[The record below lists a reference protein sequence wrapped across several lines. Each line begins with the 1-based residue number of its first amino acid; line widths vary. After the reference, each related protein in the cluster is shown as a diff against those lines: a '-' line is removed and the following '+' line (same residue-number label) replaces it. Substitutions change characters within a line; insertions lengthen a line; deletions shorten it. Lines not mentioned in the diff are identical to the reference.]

1 MTPIEQTLLQRLA
14 SQGPIRGTAQVGY
27 ALWPKRSMQPQG
39 AALAA
44 GKILHG
50 LRDKGYVASHSES
63 KLSRYEIT
71 NQGRVALAE
80 QAA

>member
-1 MTPIEQTLLQRLA
+1 MTPIEQTLLKRLA

-27 ALWPKRSMQPQG
+27 ALWPERSMQPQG

-44 GKILHG
+44 GKILRG
-50 LRDKGYVASHSES
+50 LRDKGYVASHNES

-71 NQGRVALAE
+71 KQGRVALAE